1 MRVLHV
7 IPSLSW
13 VHGGPSQ
20 AIRTMERALRGQGV
34 EVLVATTDDDG
45 RGKRIERVPAV
56 PLSEESGRRV
66 YFRKRIEFY
75 CVAPAITVWL
85 WRNVRNF
92 DCVHIHALF
101 SFTSSVAAL
110 IARARGVP
118 YIVRPLGVLNQY
130 AINDHKFGLRQL
142 SLLFLERPILRRA
155 ALVHCTSAQEAD
167 DVRAV
172 ELKSNCTVQALAIDL
187 PVLSADASQEVAR
200 PVVLYLSRLDP
211 KKNLE
216 SLLNAWPS
224 VVERVPTA
232 LLKIAGSGDPTYVE
246 KLRTQVETL
255 GIQASVEW
263 VGHVSGDA
271 KSACFRG
278 AHVFVLPSFA
288 ENFGIAV
295 AEALSYGLPSVVA
308 RGVALSDEISSHG
321 AGLRIEPTAEAIS
334 SALIQALSDQHWREG
349 ASRAARQLAESSF
362 SVAALGE
369 GLVKM
374 YRSIIPSAEKA

>member
-1 MRVLHV
+1 MKVLHV

-20 AIRTMERALRGQGV
+20 AIRTMERALRAQGV

-45 RGKRIERVPAV
+45 RGKRVEREHGVRV
-56 PLSEESGRRV
+56 SEEGAQRI

-75 CVAPAITVWL
+75 CVAPAMIGWL
-85 WRNVRNF
+85 WRNVRDF

-101 SFTSSVAAL
+101 SFTSTAAAL
-110 IARARGVP
+110 VARAKGVP

-130 AINDHKFGLRQL
+130 AIDDHKFGLRKL
-142 SLLFLERPILRRA
+142 SLLFLERPILRKA
-155 ALVHCTSAQEAD
+155 ASIHCTSAQEAE

-172 ELKSNCTVQALAIDL
+172 EPASNRTVQALAIDL
-187 PVLSADASQEVAR
+187 PSLEARASFESSR

-216 SLLNAWPS
+216 SLLNAWPA
-224 VVERVPTA
+224 VVARIPTA
-232 LLKIAGSGDPTYVE
+232 LLKIAGSGDVGYVE
-246 KLRTQVETL
+246 KLRAQAGAL
-255 GIQASVEW
+255 GITASVDW
-263 VGHVSGDA
+263 AGHVSGDA
-271 KSACFRG
+271 KSACFRS
-278 AHVFVLPSFA
+278 AQVFVLPSFA

-308 RGVALSDEISSHG
+308 RGVALSDEIASHG

-334 SALIQALSDQHWREG
+334 EALIHALSDADWRDG
-349 ASRAARQLAESSF
+349 ASLAARKLAESNF
-362 SVAALGE
+362 SVDALGA

-374 YRSIIPSAEKA
+374 YRNVVPTLQK